1 MIRYIHL
8 LLAIVASVFFALAAV
23 TGIVIGINNIDR
35 QYPSY
40 RAENRD
46 QIT

>member
-23 TGIVIGINNIDR
+23 TGIVIGINNIDLIEQR
-35 QYPSY
+35 ILIKLP
-40 RAENRD
+40 
-46 QIT
+46 